1 MFPLLPWVSCWYK
14 LKAKV
19 LFPLTSAASW
29 LAVVSGVVI
38 LDSLD
43 CATSKDT
50 GSGVVVACEVVTGVV
65 ITGVVVVVV
74 VAVFVHPAAPSSMIA
89 ANSVK
94 IIFFILKPHSF
105 VMFATIITFEN
116 EKG

>member
-19 LFPLTSAASW
+19 LFPLTSAATW

-50 GSGVVVACEVVTGVV
+50 GSGVVVAGEVVAGVVVTGIVECGCVV
-65 ITGVVVVVV
+65 FVVVLVQ
-74 VAVFVHPAAPSSMIA
+74 PAAPSSVIA
-89 ANSVK
+89 ASTVN
-94 IIFFILKPHSF
+94 IIFF
-105 VMFATIITFEN
+105 
-116 EKG
+116 